1 MTIES
6 PPEADDVPTEPDGL
20 SPEAQ
25 TLWADV
31 LADLD
36 EDGMEL
42 DAREVAILREV
53 CRHLTLANRL
63 ESALADGPV
72 VVAGSRGQ
80 DRVSPLVGEIDKVRR
95 TVATLLRS
103 LQPPDRSAINRANVA
118 RRWH

>member
-6 PPEADDVPTEPDGL
+6 PPEADDVPAAPDGL

-25 TLWADV
+25 VLWADV
-31 LADLD
+31 ISDLA
-36 EDGMEL
+36 EDDMEL
-42 DAREVAILREV
+42 DARESALLREV

-63 ESALADGPV
+63 ESALAHGPV

-95 TVATLLRS
+95 TVATMLRS